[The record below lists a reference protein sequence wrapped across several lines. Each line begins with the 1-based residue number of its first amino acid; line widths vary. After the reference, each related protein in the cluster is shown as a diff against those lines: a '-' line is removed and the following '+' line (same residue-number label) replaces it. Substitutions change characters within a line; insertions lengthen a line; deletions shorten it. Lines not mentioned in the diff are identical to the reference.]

1 MELKKHQ
8 QNWDSFP
15 EVSMEERPVLSSDL
29 EKMVVNNPLTGL
41 FYLKPKIHGRILA
54 AGILW
59 FVSIF
64 QWRIQLRT
72 NGNDLYQQA
81 TLFFLLSY
89 VIYFHIRLLLFA
101 DYPSLLSL
109 KLIPFLHKIETVLD
123 KYILSFGVI
132 SVLAGFYLLAIFE
145 KALSWLNSSA
155 YASISENGFYKW
167 LIIIFLSI
175 SSYILFLHS
184 VIPKYKKLLVAVR
197 AYKEEICVQ
206 SQKN

>member
-41 FYLKPKIHGRILA
+41 FYLKHKIHGRILA

-59 FVSIF
+59 FISIF

-81 TLFFLLSY
+81 ALFFLLSY
-89 VIYFHIRLLLFA
+89 VMYFHIRLLLFA
-101 DYPSLLSL
+101 DYPSMLSL
-109 KLIPFLHKIETVLD
+109 KLIPFL
-123 KYILSFGVI
+123 
-132 SVLAGFYLLAIFE
+132 
-145 KALSWLNSSA
+145 
-155 YASISENGFYKW
+155 
-167 LIIIFLSI
+167 
-175 SSYILFLHS
+175 
-184 VIPKYKKLLVAVR
+184 
-197 AYKEEICVQ
+197 
-206 SQKN
+206 